1 MTHHTEFLP
10 EAAEAFRKGG
20 AFVYDQ
26 NQTILCRR
34 GRTKI
39 FENMES
45 NVGNGLYRVFT
56 TGKRAKEGIHSR
68 NTFFVVQ
75 KKGTFLT
82 FKKSGGR
89 AHAPIAPWFRG
100 PWFLQQSVH
109 MITNIYI

>member
-34 GRTKI
+34 GRTKF

-45 NVGNGLYRVFT
+45 ITSEMVFTESLLLEKGQKRAFIQEILFSYSRKRALFSPLKKVGGGHMPPLPPGSVAPGFYNRVF
-56 TGKRAKEGIHSR
+56 I
-68 NTFFVVQ
+68 
-75 KKGTFLT
+75 
-82 FKKSGGR
+82 
-89 AHAPIAPWFRG
+89 
-100 PWFLQQSVH
+100 
-109 MITNIYI
+109 